1 MFFFVPV
8 KCVNK
13 LPIFLSVSSIIPYLY
28 FIVTSLYFQETL
40 VKNPISVAEE
50 LDFFA
55 DMQPVIQ
62 TNQQVMTPHDK
73 FAPILQG
80 NLLKGNDNKTVR
92 RLPHLFSSQ

>member
-1 MFFFVPV
+1 
-8 KCVNK
+8 
-13 LPIFLSVSSIIPYLY
+13 
-28 FIVTSLYFQETL
+28 L
-40 VKNPISVAEE
+40 VKNPISEEE

-80 NLLKGNDNKTVR
+80 NLLKGFDNKTGR